1 MLHSHSY
8 FTGDLSFLIESS
20 NQTALK
26 TANQAITM
34 QNNTTNLTHKRV
46 LGVAIPIVLANATI
60 PILGAV
66 DTAVVGQLGLAV
78 PIGAVGIGAII
89 ITAIYWLFGFLRM
102 GTTGLTAQAI
112 GSGDKSETS
121 ALLVRGIII
130 GLVAGLILIIT
141 QVPLFL
147 GALQLSPASIEVEGL
162 AQKYLEIRVYSAPAA
177 IALFGITGW
186 LIAKEKTREVLL
198 LQLALNGINIV
209 LDLVFVLKLGWGVEG
224 VAIATLIAEWSGLIF
239 GLWLAREGFNN
250 GYWKN
255 WVQIFDRA
263 RLVKMAK
270 VNSDIMIR
278 SILLEIAF
286 VSFLFLGSSFDD
298 ATLAA
303 NQVLIQ
309 FLNITAYALDGFA
322 FAAEALVGQA
332 LGAKNRQLFRKS
344 VVMTSQW
351 GVGSVILMALAFF
364 VFGNNII
371 NIMTTAEDVRAVSY
385 VYLPWMVLAP
395 LAGVAAWMLDG
406 IFIGATRTADMRNM
420 MFISFCI
427 YLIALALLLPAYGN
441 HGLWASLI
449 IFSIARGV
457 TLGFKYP
464 ALEGS
469 IDLK

>member
-1 MLHSHSY
+1 
-8 FTGDLSFLIESS
+8 
-20 NQTALK
+20 
-26 TANQAITM
+26 M
-34 QNNTTNLTHKRV
+34 QKNTTNLTHKRV

-130 GLVAGLILIIT
+130 GLVAGLILIIA

-147 GALQLSPASIEVEGL
+147 GALQVSPASIEVEGL
-162 AQKYLEIRVYSAPAA
+162 AQKYLQIRVYSAPAA

-186 LIAKEKTREVLL
+186 LIAKEKTRAVLI
-198 LQLALNGINIV
+198 LQLLLNGINII

-224 VAIATLIAEWSGLIF
+224 VAIATVIAEWSGLIF

-263 RLVKMAK
+263 RLVQMAR

-278 SILLEIAF
+278 SILLEIGF

-332 LGAKNRQLFRKS
+332 LGAKNRHLFRKS

-364 VFGNNII
+364 VFGNSII
-371 NIMTTAEDVRAVSY
+371 NVMTTAEDVRAVSY

>member
-1 MLHSHSY
+1 M
-8 FTGDLSFLIESS
+8 
-20 NQTALK
+20 K
-26 TANQAITM
+26 TNSTS
-34 QNNTTNLTHKRV
+34 LTHKRV
-46 LGVAIPIVLANATI
+46 LSVAVPIVLANATI

-121 ALLVRGIII
+121 ALLVRGIVI
-130 GLVAGLILIIT
+130 GLVAGLILIIA

-255 WVQIFDRA
+255 WIQIFDRV
-263 RLVKMAK
+263 RLIQMAK

-364 VFGNNII
+364 VFGNSII
-371 NIMTTAEDVRAVSY
+371 NVMTTAEDVRAVSY

-420 MFISFCI
+420 MFVSFCI

-449 IFSIARGV
+449 IFSIARGI

-469 IDLK
+469 VDLK

>member
-1 MLHSHSY
+1 M
-8 FTGDLSFLIESS
+8 
-20 NQTALK
+20 K
-26 TANQAITM
+26 TNSTS
-34 QNNTTNLTHKRV
+34 LTHKRV
-46 LGVAIPIVLANATI
+46 LSVAVPIVLANATI

-130 GLVAGLILIIT
+130 GLVAGLILIIA

-147 GALQLSPASIEVEGL
+147 GALQVSPASIEVEGL
-162 AQKYLEIRVYSAPAA
+162 AQKYLQIRVYSAPAA

-186 LIAKEKTREVLL
+186 LIAKEKTRAVLI
-198 LQLALNGINIV
+198 LQLLLNGINII
-209 LDLVFVLKLGWGVEG
+209 LDLVFVLELGWGVEG
-224 VAIATLIAEWSGLIF
+224 VAIATVIAEWSGLIF

-263 RLVKMAK
+263 RLVQMAK

-278 SILLEIAF
+278 SILLEIGF

-332 LGAKNRQLFRKS
+332 LGAKNRQLFRRS

-371 NIMTTAEDVRAVSY
+371 NVMTTAEDVRAVSY

-427 YLIALALLLPAYGN
+427 YLIALALLLPSYGN

-449 IFSIARGV
+449 IFSIARGI

-469 IDLK
+469 VDLK

>member
-1 MLHSHSY
+1 MQ
-8 FTGDLSFLIESS
+8 INSS
-20 NQTALK
+20 S
-26 TANQAITM
+26 
-34 QNNTTNLTHKRV
+34 LTHKRV
-46 LGVAIPIVLANATI
+46 LSVAIPIVLANATI

-112 GSGDKSETS
+112 GSGDKPETS
-121 ALLVRGIII
+121 ALLVRGVII
-130 GLVAGLILIIT
+130 GLVAGLVLIIA
-141 QVPLFL
+141 QVPIFL
-147 GALQLSPASIEVEGL
+147 GALQLSPASMEVESL
-162 AQKYLEIRVYSAPAA
+162 AQKYLQIRVYSAPAA

-198 LQLALNGINIV
+198 LQLALNGINIT

-255 WVQIFDRA
+255 WIQIFDRV
-263 RLVKMAK
+263 RLIQMAK

-332 LGAKNRQLFRKS
+332 LGAKNRPLFRRA

-351 GVGSVILMALAFF
+351 GLGSVILMALAFF
-364 VFGNNII
+364 VFGNSII
-371 NIMTTAEDVRAVSY
+371 NIMTTA
-385 VYLPWMVLAP
+385 
-395 LAGVAAWMLDG
+395 AGCK
-406 IFIGATRTADMRNM
+406 
-420 MFISFCI
+420 SC
-427 YLIALALLLPAYGN
+427 
-441 HGLWASLI
+441 
-449 IFSIARGV
+449 
-457 TLGFKYP
+457 
-464 ALEGS
+464 
-469 IDLK
+469 

>member
-1 MLHSHSY
+1 MQTNSK
-8 FTGDLSFLIESS
+8 DLS
-20 NQTALK
+20 
-26 TANQAITM
+26 
-34 QNNTTNLTHKRV
+34 HKRV

-112 GSGDKSETS
+112 GSGDKPETS
-121 ALLVRGIII
+121 ALLVRGVII
-130 GLVAGLILIIT
+130 GFTAGLILIIA
-141 QVPLFL
+141 QVPIFL
-147 GALQLSPASIEVEGL
+147 GALQLSPASMEVESL
-162 AQKYLEIRVYSAPAA
+162 AQKYLQIRVYSAPAA

-186 LIAKEKTREVLL
+186 LIAKEKTRAVLL
-198 LQLALNGINIV
+198 LQLVLNGINIA

-255 WVQIFDRA
+255 WLQIFDRA
-263 RLVKMAK
+263 RLIQMAK

-278 SILLEIAF
+278 SILLEISF

-332 LGAKNRQLFRKS
+332 LGAKNRPLFRRA

-351 GVGSVILMALAFF
+351 GLGSVILMALAFF
-364 VFGNNII
+364 VFGNSII
-371 NIMTTAEDVRAVSY
+371 NIMTTAQDVRTVGY
-385 VYLPWMVLAP
+385 EYLPWMVIAP

-427 YLIALALLLPAYGN
+427 YLIALAILLPKYGN

-449 IFSIARGV
+449 IFSLARGI

-464 ALEGS
+464 RLEASVGPN
-469 IDLK
+469 

>member
-1 MLHSHSY
+1 M
-8 FTGDLSFLIESS
+8 
-20 NQTALK
+20 
-26 TANQAITM
+26 
-34 QNNTTNLTHKRV
+34 
-46 LGVAIPIVLANATI
+46 AIPIVLANATI

-112 GSGDKSETS
+112 GSGDKPETS
-121 ALLVRGIII
+121 ALLVRGVII
-130 GLVAGLILIIT
+130 GFTAGLILIIA
-141 QVPLFL
+141 QVPIFL
-147 GALQLSPASIEVEGL
+147 GALQLSPASMEVESL
-162 AQKYLEIRVYSAPAA
+162 AQKYLQIRVYSAPAA

-198 LQLALNGINIV
+198 LQLVLNGINIV
-209 LDLVFVLKLGWGVEG
+209 LDLIFVLKLGWGVEG

-364 VFGNNII
+364 VFGNSII
-371 NIMTTAEDVRAVSY
+371 NVMTTAEDVRVVSY
-385 VYLPWMVLAP
+385 EYLPWMVIAP
-395 LAGVAAWMLDG
+395 MAGVAAWMLDG

>member
-1 MLHSHSY
+1 
-8 FTGDLSFLIESS
+8 
-20 NQTALK
+20 
-26 TANQAITM
+26 M
-34 QNNTTNLTHKRV
+34 QNNSTALSHKRV

-130 GLVAGLILIIT
+130 GVVAGLILIIT
-141 QVPLFL
+141 QVPVFL
-147 GALQLSPASIEVEGL
+147 GALQLSPASIEVEDL
-162 AQKYLEIRVYSAPAA
+162 AQKYLQIRVYSAPAA

-186 LIAKEKTREVLL
+186 LIAKEKTRAVLL
-198 LQLALNGINIV
+198 LQLVLNGINIV

-239 GLWLAREGFNN
+239 GLWLVREGFNN
-250 GYWKN
+250 SYWKN
-255 WVQIFDRA
+255 WAQIFDRV
-263 RLVKMAK
+263 RLVQMAK
-270 VNSDIMIR
+270 VNGDIMIR
-278 SILLEIAF
+278 SILLEIGF
-286 VSFLFLGSSFDD
+286 VSFLFLGSSFND

-303 NQVLIQ
+303 NQILIQ
-309 FLNITAYALDGFA
+309 FLSITVHALDGFA
-322 FAAEALVGQA
+322 FAAETLVGQA
-332 LGAKNRQLFRKS
+332 LGAKNRPLFRRA

-351 GVGSVILMALAFF
+351 GLGTVILMALSFF
-364 VFGNNII
+364 VFGNSII
-371 NIMTTAEDVRAVSY
+371 NIMTTAEDVRTVSY
-385 VYLPWMVLAP
+385 EYLPWMVAAP

-420 MFISFCI
+420 MFISFCV
-427 YLIALALLLPAYGN
+427 YLIALAVLLPIYGN

-464 ALEGS
+464 ALEAS
-469 IDLK
+469 ADLK

>member
-1 MLHSHSY
+1 MQTNSK
-8 FTGDLSFLIESS
+8 DLS
-20 NQTALK
+20 
-26 TANQAITM
+26 
-34 QNNTTNLTHKRV
+34 HKRV

-112 GSGDKSETS
+112 GSGDKPETS
-121 ALLVRGIII
+121 ALLVRGVII
-130 GLVAGLILIIT
+130 GFTAGLILIIA
-141 QVPLFL
+141 QVPIFL
-147 GALQLSPASIEVEGL
+147 GALQLSPASMEVESL
-162 AQKYLEIRVYSAPAA
+162 AQKYLQIRVYSAPAA

-186 LIAKEKTREVLL
+186 LIAKEKTRAVLL
-198 LQLALNGINIV
+198 LQLVLNGINIA

-255 WVQIFDRA
+255 WLQIFDRV
-263 RLVKMAK
+263 RLIQMAK

-278 SILLEIAF
+278 SILLEISF

-332 LGAKNRQLFRKS
+332 LGAKNRPLFRRA

-351 GVGSVILMALAFF
+351 GLGSVILMALAFF
-364 VFGNNII
+364 VFGNSII
-371 NIMTTAEDVRAVSY
+371 NIMTTAQDVRTVGY
-385 VYLPWMVLAP
+385 EYLPWMVIAP

-420 MFISFCI
+420 MFISFCV
-427 YLIALALLLPAYGN
+427 YLIALAILLPKYGN

-449 IFSIARGV
+449 IFSLARGA

-464 ALEGS
+464 RLEASVGPN
-469 IDLK
+469 

>member
-1 MLHSHSY
+1 
-8 FTGDLSFLIESS
+8 
-20 NQTALK
+20 
-26 TANQAITM
+26 M
-34 QNNTTNLTHKRV
+34 QNNSTGLSHKRV

-66 DTAVVGQLGLAV
+66 DTAVVGQLGLAA

-112 GSGDKSETS
+112 GSGDKPETS

-130 GLVAGLILIIT
+130 GLVAGLVLIIV
-141 QVPLFL
+141 QVPIFL
-147 GALQLSPASIEVEGL
+147 GALQLSPASMEVESL
-162 AQKYLEIRVYSAPAA
+162 AQKYLQIRVYSAPAA

-198 LQLALNGINIV
+198 LQLALNGINIT
-209 LDLVFVLKLGWGVEG
+209 LDLVFVLNLGWGVEG

-255 WVQIFDRA
+255 WIQIFDRV
-263 RLVKMAK
+263 RLIQMAK

-278 SILLEIAF
+278 SILLEIGF

-332 LGAKNRQLFRKS
+332 LGAKNRPLFRRA
-344 VVMTSQW
+344 VIMTSQW
-351 GVGSVILMALAFF
+351 GLGSVILMALAFF
-364 VFGNNII
+364 VFGNSII
-371 NIMTTAEDVRAVSY
+371 NIMTTAQDVRTVGY
-385 VYLPWMVLAP
+385 EYLPWMVIAP
-395 LAGVAAWMLDG
+395 LAGAAAWMLDG

-427 YLIALALLLPAYGN
+427 YLIALAILLPKYGN

-449 IFSIARGV
+449 IFSLARGI

-464 ALEGS
+464 RLEASVGPN
-469 IDLK
+469 

>member
-1 MLHSHSY
+1 M
-8 FTGDLSFLIESS
+8 
-20 NQTALK
+20 
-26 TANQAITM
+26 
-34 QNNTTNLTHKRV
+34 
-46 LGVAIPIVLANATI
+46 ANATI

-66 DTAVVGQLGLAV
+66 DTAVVGQLGLAA

-121 ALLVRGIII
+121 ALLVRGIVI
-130 GLVAGLILIIT
+130 GLVAGLVLIIA
-141 QVPLFL
+141 QVPIFL
-147 GALQLSPASIEVEGL
+147 GALQLSPASMEVESL
-162 AQKYLEIRVYSAPAA
+162 AQKYLQIRVYSAPAA

-186 LIAKEKTREVLL
+186 LIAKEKTRAVLL
-198 LQLALNGINIV
+198 LQLVLNGINIA

-255 WVQIFDRA
+255 WIQIFDRV
-263 RLVKMAK
+263 RLIQMAK

-278 SILLEIAF
+278 SILLEIGF

-332 LGAKNRQLFRKS
+332 LGAKNRPLFRRA
-344 VVMTSQW
+344 VIMTSQW
-351 GVGSVILMALAFF
+351 GLGSVILMALAFF
-364 VFGNNII
+364 VFGNSII
-371 NIMTTAEDVRAVSY
+371 NVMTTAEDVRVVSY
-385 VYLPWMVLAP
+385 EYLPWMVAAP

-427 YLIALALLLPAYGN
+427 YLIALALLLPSYGN

-464 ALEGS
+464 ALEKS
-469 IDLK
+469 SEH

>member
-1 MLHSHSY
+1 MQTNSK
-8 FTGDLSFLIESS
+8 DLS
-20 NQTALK
+20 
-26 TANQAITM
+26 
-34 QNNTTNLTHKRV
+34 HKRV

-112 GSGDKSETS
+112 GSGDKPETS
-121 ALLVRGIII
+121 ALLVRGVII
-130 GLVAGLILIIT
+130 GFTAGLILIIA
-141 QVPLFL
+141 QVPIFL
-147 GALQLSPASIEVEGL
+147 GALQLSPASMEVESL
-162 AQKYLEIRVYSAPAA
+162 AQKYLQIRVYSAPAA

-186 LIAKEKTREVLL
+186 LIAKEKTRAVLL
-198 LQLALNGINIV
+198 LQLVLNGINIA

-255 WVQIFDRA
+255 WLQIFDRA
-263 RLVKMAK
+263 RLMQMAK

-278 SILLEIAF
+278 SILLEISF

-332 LGAKNRQLFRKS
+332 LGAKNRPLFRRA

-351 GVGSVILMALAFF
+351 GLGSVILMALAFF
-364 VFGNNII
+364 VFGNSII
-371 NIMTTAEDVRAVSY
+371 NIMTTAQDVRTVGY
-385 VYLPWMVLAP
+385 EYLPWMVIAP

-420 MFISFCI
+420 MFISFCV
-427 YLIALALLLPAYGN
+427 YLIALAILLSKYGN

-449 IFSIARGV
+449 IFSLARGI

-464 ALEGS
+464 RLEASVGPN
-469 IDLK
+469 

>member
-1 MLHSHSY
+1 
-8 FTGDLSFLIESS
+8 
-20 NQTALK
+20 
-26 TANQAITM
+26 M
-34 QNNTTNLTHKRV
+34 QNNSTGLSHKRV

-66 DTAVVGQLGLAV
+66 DTAVVGQLGLAA

-112 GSGDKSETS
+112 GSGDKPETS

-130 GLVAGLILIIT
+130 GLVAGLVLIIA
-141 QVPLFL
+141 QVPIFL
-147 GALQLSPASIEVEGL
+147 GALQLSPASMEVESL
-162 AQKYLEIRVYSAPAA
+162 AQKYLQIRVYSAPAA

-198 LQLALNGINIV
+198 LQLALNGINIT
-209 LDLVFVLKLGWGVEG
+209 LDLVFVLNLGWGVEG

-255 WVQIFDRA
+255 WIQIFDRV
-263 RLVKMAK
+263 RLIQMAK

-278 SILLEIAF
+278 SILLEIGF

-332 LGAKNRQLFRKS
+332 LGAKNRPLFRRA
-344 VVMTSQW
+344 VIMTSQW
-351 GVGSVILMALAFF
+351 GLGSVILMALAFF
-364 VFGNNII
+364 VFGNSII
-371 NIMTTAEDVRAVSY
+371 NVMTTAEDVRVVSY
-385 VYLPWMVLAP
+385 EYLPWMVAAP

-427 YLIALALLLPAYGN
+427 YLIALALLLPSYGN

-464 ALEGS
+464 ALEKS
-469 IDLK
+469 SEH

>member
-1 MLHSHSY
+1 MQTN
-8 FTGDLSFLIESS
+8 FTGLS
-20 NQTALK
+20 
-26 TANQAITM
+26 
-34 QNNTTNLTHKRV
+34 HKRV

-66 DTAVVGQLGLAV
+66 DTAVVGQLGLAA

-112 GSGDKSETS
+112 GSGDKPETS

-130 GLVAGLILIIT
+130 GLVAGLVLIIA
-141 QVPLFL
+141 QVPIFL
-147 GALQLSPASIEVEGL
+147 GALQLSPASMEVESL
-162 AQKYLEIRVYSAPAA
+162 AQKYLQIRVYSAPAA

-198 LQLALNGINIV
+198 LQLALNGINIT

-255 WVQIFDRA
+255 WIQIFDRV
-263 RLVKMAK
+263 RLIQMAK

-278 SILLEIAF
+278 SILLEIGF

-332 LGAKNRQLFRKS
+332 LGAKNRPLFRRA
-344 VVMTSQW
+344 VIMTSQW
-351 GVGSVILMALAFF
+351 GLGSVILMALAFF
-364 VFGNNII
+364 VFGNSII
-371 NIMTTAEDVRAVSY
+371 NVMTTAEDVRVVSY
-385 VYLPWMVLAP
+385 EYLPWMVAAP

-427 YLIALALLLPAYGN
+427 YLIALALLLPSYGN

-464 ALEGS
+464 ALEKS
-469 IDLK
+469 LEH

>member
-1 MLHSHSY
+1 M
-8 FTGDLSFLIESS
+8 
-20 NQTALK
+20 QTNS
-26 TANQAITM
+26 TS
-34 QNNTTNLTHKRV
+34 LTHKRV
-46 LGVAIPIVLANATI
+46 LGVAVPIVLANATI